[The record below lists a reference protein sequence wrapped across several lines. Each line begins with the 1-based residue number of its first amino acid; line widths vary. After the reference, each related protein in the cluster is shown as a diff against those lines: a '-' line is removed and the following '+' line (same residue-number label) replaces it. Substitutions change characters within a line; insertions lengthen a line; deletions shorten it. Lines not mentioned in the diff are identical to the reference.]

1 MLTTTDKKFIADVL
15 SESSERYPLS
25 LAYTFKGKQAFDL
38 HAAMIS
44 LDEDWLQSISEA
56 DKKKSL
62 MVVVIQKTVSKATL
76 KNADK
81 QPPVGRQR
89 LLVVFDVPGSS
100 PVRSAT
106 GYSSAHG
113 KKWLKLLEEA

>member
-1 MLTTTDKKFIADVL
+1 MLTATDKKFIADVL

-76 KNADK
+76 KNADN
-81 QPPVGRQR
+81 PAAGRQR
-89 LLVVFDVPGSS
+89 LRVVFDVPGSS